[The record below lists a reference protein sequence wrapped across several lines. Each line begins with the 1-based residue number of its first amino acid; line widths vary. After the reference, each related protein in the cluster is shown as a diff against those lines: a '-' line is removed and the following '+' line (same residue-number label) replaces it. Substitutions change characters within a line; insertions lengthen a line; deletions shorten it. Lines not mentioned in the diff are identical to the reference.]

1 MITTILQGSVLG
13 ILFPSKGLLRWARSS
28 DESKLWIL
36 YRINI
41 TRRRKAMTQVVLTSA
56 YRTALGDFGG
66 ALKSVSAVQ
75 LSKLV
80 IEQVLRSVGDSSII
94 EKVIF
99 GNCFSPLDQNV
110 ARIAAYQAGISENV
124 PGFTING
131 TCGSSMQAFIS
142 AVQAVQTGEVQ
153 GALAGGVESMSNAP
167 YIVESARW
175 GQRLKHFQSYDLL
188 WKGMQEYPIG
198 VGMGL
203 TAENLAEKYGISR
216 EDQDAFAVQSHQRAA
231 KAIRE
236 GKFKAEVIPVEVP
249 RSKKE
254 PIVFDTDEHV
264 RPDVTIEQLAKLS
277 SAFKKDGTV
286 TAGNACGMNDA
297 AAAVI
302 VTTLEKAR
310 ELGLK
315 PLMLVRGYKAVGVDP
330 NIMGIGPVP
339 AIRGALERAKLE
351 LRDVDRFE
359 INEAFAAQYLACER
373 ELGLD
378 REKVNICGSG
388 IALGHPVG
396 ATGCRL
402 LVTLSHI
409 LVSDNLNIGVASLC
423 AGGGMGFAVVL
434 ERL

>member
-1 MITTILQGSVLG
+1 
-13 ILFPSKGLLRWARSS
+13 
-28 DESKLWIL
+28 
-36 YRINI
+36 
-41 TRRRKAMTQVVLTSA
+41 MTQVVLTSA
-56 YRTALGDFGG
+56 CRTALGDFGG
-66 ALKSVSAVQ
+66 ALRSLSAAQ
-75 LSKLV
+75 LARLV
-80 IEQVLRSVGDSSII
+80 MEHAIESIAEPSI
-94 EKVIF
+94 VEKVIF

-110 ARIAAYQAGISENV
+110 ARIAAYQAGIPENV

-131 TCGSSMQAFIS
+131 TCGSSMQAVIS
-142 AVQAVQTGEVQ
+142 AVQAVQCGEAQ
-153 GALAGGVESMSNAP
+153 GVLAGGVESMSNAP

-175 GQRLKHFQSYDLL
+175 GQRIKHFQGYDLL

-203 TAENLAEKYGISR
+203 TAENLAEKYSISR
-216 EDQDAFAVQSHQRAA
+216 EDQDAFAIQSHHRAA
-231 KAIRE
+231 RAISE
-236 GKFKAEVIPVEVP
+236 GKYKAEIVPVEVP
-249 RSKKE
+249 RPKKE
-254 PIVFDTDEHV
+254 PIVFETDEHV
-264 RPDVTIEQLAKLS
+264 RPEITMEQLAKLPP
-277 SAFKKDGTV
+277 AFKKDGTV

-302 VTTLEKAR
+302 VTTLDKAL
-310 ELGLK
+310 EIGLT
-315 PLMLVRGYKAVGVDP
+315 PLMLVRGYKVVGVDP
-330 NIMGIGPVP
+330 NVMGIGPVP
-339 AIRGALERAKLE
+339 AIRGALAQARLD
-351 LRDVDRFE
+351 LGDVDRFE

-378 REKVNICGSG
+378 RDKVNVHGSG

-409 LVSDNLNIGVASLC
+409 LTSDNLDVGVASLC